1 MPGPRL
7 VLHLAGLALA
17 AWQAGAILL
26 GPAPGSY
33 LKSQIDPWTLP
44 YRQFLNLDNRWAFF
58 APDPAAGRIVSVR
71 YRWNDGSERSAEL
84 TRALQWSHPA
94 YLRYSSLLTEVVR
107 PGSLAARSAAQHLCR
122 LYPQALELHFVVE
135 RQIAPGADEVSAGA
149 SPLDERF
156 LEVSESD
163 PWTCEPTE
171 PAPR

>member
-1 MPGPRL
+1 VPGPRR

-33 LKSQIDPWTLP
+33 LKSQIDSWTLP

-71 YRWNDGSERSAEL
+71 YRWRDGSERSAEL
-84 TRALQWSHPA
+84 TRALHWPHPA
-94 YLRYSSLLTEVVR
+94 YLRYSSLLTEVAR
-107 PGSLAARSAAQHLCR
+107 PRSRAARSTAQHLCR
-122 LYPQALELHFVVE
+122 LYPDAMELRFVVE
-135 RQIAPGADEVSAGA
+135 RQIAPGADDVAAGA
-149 SPLDERF
+149 SPLDERY
-156 LEVSESD
+156 LQVSESE
-163 PWTCEPTE
+163 PWACGPTE